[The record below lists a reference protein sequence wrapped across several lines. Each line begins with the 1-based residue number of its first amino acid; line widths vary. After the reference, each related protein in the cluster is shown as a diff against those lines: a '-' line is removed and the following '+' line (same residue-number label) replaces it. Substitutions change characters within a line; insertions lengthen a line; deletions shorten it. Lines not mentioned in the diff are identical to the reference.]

1 MMTIKDAFSE
11 NVIFDGHMKHEKKP
25 ASQRAKEMAFQRERT
40 ACAKALRLK
49 RAWLVLGTEAT
60 DAGAREEWC
69 G

>member
-1 MMTIKDAFSE
+1 MTIKDAFSE
-11 NVIFDGHMKHEKKP
+11 NVIFDEYMKHEKKP
-25 ASQRAKEMAFQRERT
+25 VIQRAKEMAFQTERT

-49 RAWLVLGTEAT
+49 RAWLVLGTETA

>member
-25 ASQRAKEMAFQRERT
+25 ASQRAKEVAFQRERT

-49 RAWLVLGTEAT
+49 RA
-60 DAGAREEWC
+60 
-69 G
+69 